1 MKKLNINRII
11 LLAIAAPIVVAW
23 LVAGGPA
30 IWSVIVTVV
39 RARVPNIWT
48 VVAYIYFAFIGFLL
62 GLKKGKKNSK
72 N

>member
-11 LLAIAAPIVVAW
+11 LLAIAAPIVVAL
-23 LVAGGPA
+23 LVAGGPT
-30 IWSVIVTVV
+30 IWNVIVTVV
-39 RARVPNIWT
+39 KALVPNVWT
-48 VVAYIYFAFIGFLL
+48 VVAYIYFLFIGFLL